1 MADRITQLQDYINM
15 LAEQMCNA
23 VGVLQQIAPPI
34 AFENS
39 QISLKHLKLEEQ
51 EKILPPNHDITDPVV
66 LENIQIFSKLI
77 SRTVKD
83 IDIIVSSLPSKES
96 TTDLQY
102 EKLEKLNSDNQT
114 HAEQL
119 ENLIEEGENLLTH
132 IRSMIDNISSE
143 LLQIDK
149 IG

>member
-23 VGVLQQIAPPI
+23 LGVLQQIAPPI

-39 QISLKHLKLEEQ
+39 QINLKHLKLDEQ
-51 EKILPPNHDITDPVV
+51 EKILPPNHEITDPIV
-66 LENIQIFSKLI
+66 LENINVFSKLI

-96 TTDLQY
+96 TTDTQY
-102 EKLEKLNSDNQT
+102 QMLEQLNKDNHN

-119 ENLIEEGENLLTH
+119 ENLIGN
-132 IRSMIDNISSE
+132 N
-143 LLQIDK
+143 DK
-149 IG
+149 IIGIFYDWS